1 MDKLSTDKKRKK
13 SSLIYNRDQKGW
25 IFVAPMVI
33 GFLGLFLPVFI
44 DSIRYAFHQVA
55 IQPGGGF
62 VMNFVGW
69 DNFHH
74 MLRVDPYFLWHLEAS
89 ARETL
94 INLGIIVVF
103 SMFVAVVL
111 NSKMRGRAFFRAI
124 FFIPVIL
131 ATGIIARIDAQNSI
145 MHAYLNVPGIDV
157 GATVGAMDVGDSQG
171 IISTLALRQ
180 YLMQIFNFNQTL
192 VDMTVNA
199 ANNMYGV
206 VNAAGVQILIFLAGL
221 QSISPSIYEAAKMEG
236 CSAWESFWKITLPLL
251 SPLIFTNVIY
261 TIVDSF
267 TNPNNRIM
275 HSIRGSMNAGQ
286 YGHAAAATWVYFLVA
301 VVIIGGFSFF
311 LKRVMFYQ
319 GRRDD

>member
-1 MDKLSTDKKRKK
+1 MDKPEKQKKK
-13 SSLIYNRDQKGW
+13 SSLISKRDQKGW
-25 IFVAPMVI
+25 IFVSPFVI
-33 GFLGLFLPVFI
+33 GFLILFLPVFY
-44 DSIRYAFHQVA
+44 DSIRFAFYQVI

-62 VMNFVGW
+62 IMNFVGW
-69 DNFHH
+69 DNFYH
-74 MLRVDPYFLWHLEAS
+74 MLRVDPYFNWHLQGS
-89 ARETL
+89 IQNTL

-111 NSKMRGRAFFRAI
+111 NSKMRGRAFFRAV

-157 GATVGAMDVGDSQG
+157 GASLGTMDGADSG
-171 IISTLALRQ
+171 VMSSFMLRA
-180 YLMQIFNFNQTL
+180 YLMELFDFNQTL
-192 VDMTVNA
+192 VNMTVNA
-199 ANNMYGV
+199 ANNIYGI

-221 QSISPSIYEAAKMEG
+221 QSVPPSIYEAAKMEG

-261 TIVDSF
+261 TVVDSF

-275 HSIRGSMNAGQ
+275 YSIRGSMNTAA
-286 YGHAAAATWVYFLVA
+286 YGHAAAATWVYFIVA
-301 VVIIGGFSFF
+301 AAMIGILSLL
-311 LKRVMFYQ
+311 LKRVVFYQ
-319 GRRDD
+319 SRRD